1 MSFWDKLT
9 GAMPVIGPALGLA
22 GSIFGANSARD
33 GAAEMNRTNI
43 MLARENRNFQE
54 RMSNTAVQRR
64 MADLKESGINPILA
78 GQFDATTP
86 AGSFAQVQNEGLA
99 GVQGAQLGAAS
110 ARDVAT
116 LGPDLDLIQRRAKL
130 TDEQGRALRFVAEA
144 STNAGEFL
152 GAIMEKV
159 KEFDMSEL
167 DIDNLMQMVPQ
178 DMERI
183 GRSLLESISKGLD
196 SAAEG
201 LHRRFDEM
209 GDSLSD
215 WYSGSGR
222 DERRQRRE
230 LQ

>member
-1 MSFWDKLT
+1 
-9 GAMPVIGPALGLA
+9 
-22 GSIFGANSARD
+22 
-33 GAAEMNRTNI
+33 MNRTNI

-64 MADLKESGINPILA
+64 MADLKEAGINPILA

-99 GVQGAQLGAAS
+99 GVQGAQLGG
-110 ARDVAT
+110 AT
-116 LGPDLDLIQRRAKL
+116 ANAIAELAPNLELIKRRAKL

-152 GAIMEKV
+152 SALMEKV
-159 KEFDMSEL
+159 KQFKLEE
-167 DIDNLMQMVPQ
+167 IDVENLMQMVPR

-183 GRSLLESISKGLD
+183 GRSLLESIQEGLD

-201 LHRRFDEM
+201 IHNRFDEM
-209 GDSLSD
+209 GDSIYD
-215 WYSGSGR
+215 WYIDADGS
-222 DERRQRRE
+222 RRRKRE